1 MIRSLKELGKTV
13 VLTTHYLDEAQ
24 SLSDRVAIVQA
35 GPHRGRGPAGRADAR
50 PAAPTASAYTRDG
63 DRIELDTDD
72 PTELLNRLT
81 SEALERGERLE
92 DLTVTRPSLED
103 VYLQLTSTEAE
114 EAEGTEAV
122 TR

>member
-1 MIRSLKELGKTV
+1 MLFRS
-13 VLTTHYLDEAQ
+13 
-24 SLSDRVAIVQA
+24 
-35 GPHRGRGPAGRADAR
+35 
-50 PAAPTASAYTRDG
+50 
-63 DRIELDTDD
+63 
-72 PTELLNRLT
+72 T

-92 DLTVTRPSLED
+92 DLHVTRPSLED